1 MIEDFKST
9 LQGLLSIFR
18 EKLNAI
24 RGHQLSLS
32 FLESME
38 FSVYGGKYPMQ
49 QLGHIARLS
58 PLKFQVDLYDP
69 EIGDAVE
76 REFSNRGF
84 GGQIYKEGKALVI
97 TFPPLS
103 EESRKKIV
111 KELSDLKEDMRI
123 RSRRE
128 RDEFL
133 KKLKNQKES
142 GEVSEDIFF
151 KGKEKVD
158 SEIEKFNRDVEQLFA
173 KKESELLS

>member
-1 MIEDFKST
+1 
-9 LQGLLSIFR
+9 
-18 EKLNAI
+18 
-24 RGHQLSLS
+24 
-32 FLESME
+32 
-38 FSVYGGKYPMQ
+38 
-49 QLGHIARLS
+49 
-58 PLKFQVDLYDP
+58 
-69 EIGDAVE
+69 
-76 REFSNRGF
+76 
-84 GGQIYKEGKALVI
+84 
-97 TFPPLS
+97 
-103 EESRKKIV
+103 
-111 KELSDLKEDMRI
+111 MRI